1 MFVQRSQFAARHV
14 LLARNTIYFHGD
26 VPLCDA
32 EMIQL
37 KAEEVTDLLA
47 GHDPII
53 TNYVYASGPRK
64 GGVFFEWAPE
74 IVLDET
80 SFLAKTR
87 AAAEVVGATEVVTVR
102 DRSFAASRVANGGLP
117 CEIEIVVERPAGVSQ
132 AYLDISPLQDAS
144 GYLVSGAA
152 TVMFTPRAS
161 YSAGQIA
168 SSALLPPRRWDP
180 LSRVRAKRLLEAAPV
195 PSFYK

>member
-1 MFVQRSQFAARHV
+1 MFVQRSHFAARHV

-64 GGVFFEWAPE
+64 GVFFEWAPE
-74 IVLDET
+74 IVLDEA

-102 DRSFAASRVANGGLP
+102 DRSFAASRVANGRLP

-161 YSAGQIA
+161 YSPEQTA
-168 SSALLPPRRWDP
+168 SGAFLRPRRWHP

>member
-1 MFVQRSQFAARHV
+1 MQIEPLSRAHRHV
-14 LLARNTIYFHGD
+14 VFARNTLFYAAD
-26 VPLCDA
+26 VPLEDA

-47 GHDPII
+47 GYDPII
-53 TNYVYASGPRK
+53 TNYVYASGPRR

-74 IVLDET
+74 IGLEEA

-117 CEIEIVVERPAGVSQ
+117 CEIEILVERPAGVSQ

-161 YSAGQIA
+161 YSPEQIA
-168 SSALLPPRRWDP
+168 RGAFLPPRRWDP